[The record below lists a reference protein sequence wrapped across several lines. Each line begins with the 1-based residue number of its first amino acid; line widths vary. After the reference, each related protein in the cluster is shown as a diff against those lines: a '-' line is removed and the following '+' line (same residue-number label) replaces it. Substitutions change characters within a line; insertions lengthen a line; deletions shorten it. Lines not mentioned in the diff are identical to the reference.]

1 MSRTYQSVKCDK
13 ASPCDLKRQQCIY
26 ERLYAEISSRFG
38 LLGEDILSFGNL
50 SELGPQRAVF
60 GSEIAETGD
69 IYTQRADGIMGLG
82 RGDVSIVDQ
91 LVEKHVISD
100 SFSLCYGG
108 MDFGGG
114 LMILGGINPPAHMVF
129 TKSDFGHRQ
138 NSSLPPP
145 SPSTPVVSCLDNRN
159 STAHMSPSPAP
170 SGPPGYNIPDQITA
184 ANVAEECL
192 LASLKADS
200 KAAHIWTSVANAYY
214 LMSDHRSSAK
224 CLEKVGKIEPNCLA
238 VRYAVGVHRIR
249 DAESQ

>member
-1 MSRTYQSVKCDK
+1 MVFGDGNKLTL
-13 ASPCDLKRQQCIY
+13 SPENYLFQHFKVRGAYCLGIFPNEKNPT
-26 ERLYAEISSRFG
+26 S
-38 LLGEDILSFGNL
+38 LLGGTSHYL
-50 SELGPQRAVF
+50 
-60 GSEIAETGD
+60 T
-69 IYTQRADGIMGLG
+69 
-82 RGDVSIVDQ
+82 
-91 LVEKHVISD
+91 
-100 SFSLCYGG
+100 
-108 MDFGGG
+108 
-114 LMILGGINPPAHMVF
+114 
-129 TKSDFGHRQ
+129 RQ
-138 NSSLPPP
+138 NSSPPPP

>member
-1 MSRTYQSVKCDK
+1 MVFGDGNKLTLSPENYLFQVSILFCFSTLLTILPDTILESDLL
-13 ASPCDLKRQQCIY
+13 ASFSFYYFVLIIFPLFHCTLYVLKHFKVRGAYCLGIFPN
-26 ERLYAEISSRFG
+26 EKNPTS
-38 LLGEDILSFGNL
+38 LLGGTSHYL
-50 SELGPQRAVF
+50 
-60 GSEIAETGD
+60 T
-69 IYTQRADGIMGLG
+69 
-82 RGDVSIVDQ
+82 
-91 LVEKHVISD
+91 
-100 SFSLCYGG
+100 
-108 MDFGGG
+108 
-114 LMILGGINPPAHMVF
+114 
-129 TKSDFGHRQ
+129 RQ
-138 NSSLPPP
+138 NSSPPPP